1 MKMKNNEELQGIITE
16 EDIYENY
23 MEFIQNQ
30 NQALITELKRCY
42 ILLDQMQEWMHSLAK
57 GGAIK
62 KFPKQVNVAELIRKN
77 PKIRRTLIKME
88 NINKEKRGLKIL
100 KEIDEIEA

>member
-1 MKMKNNEELQGIITE
+1 MKNSKELQEIIAE

-23 MEFIQNQ
+23 MDFIQNQ
-30 NQALITELKRCY
+30 NNALITELKRCY

-57 GGAIK
+57 GREIK
-62 KFPKQVNVAELIRKN
+62 KFPKQLNVAELIRKN
-77 PKIRRTLIKME
+77 PKIRRSLIKME

-100 KEIDEIEA
+100 KEINEIEA